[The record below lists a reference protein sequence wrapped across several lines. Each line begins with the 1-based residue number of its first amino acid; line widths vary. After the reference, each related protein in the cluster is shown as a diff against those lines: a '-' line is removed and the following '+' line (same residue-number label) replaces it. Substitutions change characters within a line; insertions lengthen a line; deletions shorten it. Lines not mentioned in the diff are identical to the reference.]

1 MAGRI
6 PDSFIDELL
15 ARIDIAEMIGE
26 RLALKRS
33 GSNYSGLCPFHGEK
47 TPSFT
52 VSSTKQFY
60 HCFGCGAHGSAI
72 RFLMEYD
79 RLEFRDAVEQLAG
92 MAGMEIPEQA
102 RSGPVQPQNNDLYP
116 VLSKADEAYQYWLR
130 PHHRLWRSC
139 ARRRRAKIP

>member
-15 ARIDIAEMIGE
+15 ARIDIAEVVGE
-26 RLALKRS
+26 RVQLRRS
-33 GSNYSGLCPFHGEK
+33 GSNYHGLCPFHGEK

-52 VSSTKQFY
+52 VAAEKQFY

-79 RLEFRDAVEQLAG
+79 RLEFREAVEQLANL
-92 MAGMEIPEQA
+92 AGLEIPEEA
-102 RSGPVQPQNNDLYP
+102 RSSG
-116 VLSKADEAYQYWLR
+116 
-130 PHHRLWRSC
+130 
-139 ARRRRAKIP
+139 